1 MNKFNKKIIP
11 KNYHNN
17 KFILNIADIF
27 IDIYKNESYSQ
38 EGENLILKRIFENK
52 KTVFFVD
59 IGSHHPKRFSNTYIF
74 YKAGWSGINIDAM
87 PCSMKLFKKHR
98 KHDINIEAV
107 IADTQTEV
115 SYFSFKE
122 SALNTINYKLGQER
136 KQNNE
141 LLKVYKMQTKTLAQ
155 ILDEYIPPRTQIDFM
170 TIDVEDADFEV
181 LKSNNWEKYS
191 PEFVLVEIRNSKLK
205 DIFEN
210 KIYLFLKDSGY
221 SFFAKTVNTIFF
233 KLDK

>member
-1 MNKFNKKIIP
+1 MINSMKNIISRKIYRNKFLSQLNE
-11 KNYHNN
+11 
-17 KFILNIADIF
+17 KFR
-27 IDIYKNESYSQ
+27 DIYNNDSYSQ
-38 EGENLILKRIFENK
+38 EGEDLILMQIFETK
-52 KTVFFVD
+52 KNGFYVD
-59 IGSHHPKRFSNTYIF
+59 IGAHHPKRFSNTYIF
-74 YKAGWSGINIDAM
+74 YKKKWRKINIDAM
-87 PCSMKLFKKHR
+87 PGSMKLFKKHR

-107 IADTQTEV
+107 IADTQNEV

-181 LKSNNWEKYS
+181 LKSNNWTKYS
-191 PEFVLVEIRNSKLK
+191 PEFVLVEIRNSKFK